1 MCLVRRDSEKNATIS
16 LSAKDSSDYVTFPR
30 RGPGYDNYRR
40 EVIERTLSESPASY
54 FIDSLGIRFRIDG
67 SALRERLMIART
79 TAELSGDVL
88 YTGKVVGMI
97 IEEGAYEVI
106 TLRKKER

>member
-1 MCLVRRDSEKNATIS
+1 
-16 LSAKDSSDYVTFPR
+16 
-30 RGPGYDNYRR
+30 
-40 EVIERTLSESPASY
+40 
-54 FIDSLGIRFRIDG
+54 
-67 SALRERLMIART
+67 MIART